1 MVTKLKHYNPSAKEL
16 VNDWQVL
23 DAKDQVLGR
32 LATQV
37 AMFLMGKHKPTYVPH
52 MLSGDFVVVINA
64 SEIRVTGLK
73 AQQKIYKR
81 YSQYPGTLKEIP
93 YERMQERFPERI
105 IEMAVKGML
114 PKNKLG
120 RRMLK
125 RLKVY
130 AGPEHP
136 HSAQVIGSERRE
148 SREAE
153 ALAKAETAAA
163 AAAIRKATA
172 EKQAAKKAVAPEAKA
187 PKSKTPKAEVAA
199 DAVATESVETPAKK
213 APARKAAVKKAT
225 TKKRTAQKPAVKKTA
240 ARKATSKKATVKKA
254 AAKKPAVKKPA
265 VKKPT
270 AGKAT
275 AARKPAAKKP
285 AASKTATRKT
295 TAKKTTTRKSGGSGE
310 K

>member
-1 MVTKLKHYNPSAKEL
+1 MVTRLKHYNPSARDM

-23 DAKDQVLGR
+23 DASGQVLGR
-32 LATQV
+32 FATQV
-37 AMFLMGKHKPTYVPH
+37 AMFLMGKHKPEYVPH

-64 SEIRVTGLK
+64 REIKVTGRK
-73 AQQKIYKR
+73 AQQKIYRR

-163 AAAIRKATA
+163 AAAIKKATA
-172 EKQAAKKAVAPEAKA
+172 EKQAAKTALVSETRAEAAATVA
-187 PKSKTPKAEVAA
+187 
-199 DAVATESVETPAKK
+199 VETPARK
-213 APARKAAVKKAT
+213 APA
-225 TKKRTAQKPAVKKTA
+225 
-240 ARKATSKKATVKKA
+240 KKA
-254 AAKKPAVKKPA
+254 AAKKATARKTPAKKATARKPAAKKP
-265 VKKPT
+265 
-270 AGKAT
+270 

-285 AASKTATRKT
+285 AVKKATTARKPAARKPAARKTRQTTTEKT
-295 TAKKTTTRKSGGSGE
+295 TARKSGDSGE

>member
-1 MVTKLKHYNPSAKEL
+1 MVTKLKHFNPSAKQM

-23 DAKDQVLGR
+23 DASDQILGR

-37 AMFLMGKHKPTYVPH
+37 AMLLMGKHKPNYVPH

-64 SEIRVTGLK
+64 SQIKVTGAK

-130 AGPEHP
+130 GGPEHP
-136 HSAQVIGSERRE
+136 HAAQVIGSDRRE

-163 AAAIRKATA
+163 AAAIKKATA
-172 EKQAAKKAVAPEAKA
+172 EKQAARKAAA
-187 PKSKTPKAEVAA
+187 TKAEAEAEA
-199 DAVATESVETPAKK
+199 DAVATEAVEAPARKSPAKKTAAKKTTAKK
-213 APARKAAVKKAT
+213 APAKKTAAKKTPVKKAT
-225 TKKRTAQKPAVKKTA
+225 AKT
-240 ARKATSKKATVKKA
+240 A
-254 AAKKPAVKKPA
+254 AAKKPAAK
-265 VKKPT
+265 
-270 AGKAT
+270 KAT
-275 AARKPAAKKP
+275 AKKPAAKKVTTAKKP
-285 AASKTATRKT
+285 AAKKTAAKKT
-295 TAKKTTTRKSGGSGE
+295 TAKKTPAKTTGDSGE

>member
-1 MVTKLKHYNPSAKEL
+1 MVTKLKHFNPSAKEM

-23 DAKDQVLGR
+23 DASDQILGR

-37 AMFLMGKHKPTYVPH
+37 AMLLMGKHKPNYVPH

-64 SEIRVTGLK
+64 SQIKVTGAK

-130 AGPEHP
+130 GGPEHP
-136 HSAQVIGSERRE
+136 HAAQVIGSDRRE

-163 AAAIRKATA
+163 AAAIKKATA
-172 EKQAAKKAVAPEAKA
+172 EKQAARKAAA
-187 PKSKTPKAEVAA
+187 TKAEAEV
-199 DAVATESVETPAKK
+199 DAVATEAVEALAKKTPAKK
-213 APARKAAVKKAT
+213 ATAKKPAAKKAT
-225 TKKRTAQKPAVKKTA
+225 AKKPAA
-240 ARKATSKKATVKKA
+240 KKATAKKPAAKKA
-254 AAKKPAVKKPA
+254 TAAKKPADKK
-265 VKKPT
+265 
-270 AGKAT
+270 T
-275 AARKPAAKKP
+275 AAK
-285 AASKTATRKT
+285 KT
-295 TAKKTTTRKSGGSGE
+295 TAKKTPAKTSGDSGE

>member
-1 MVTKLKHYNPSAKEL
+1 MVTRLKHYNPSARDM

-23 DAKDQVLGR
+23 DASGQVLGR
-32 LATQV
+32 FATQV
-37 AMFLMGKHKPTYVPH
+37 AMFLMGKHKPEYVPH

-64 SEIRVTGLK
+64 REIKVTGRK
-73 AQQKIYKR
+73 AQQKIYRR

-163 AAAIRKATA
+163 AAAIKKATA
-172 EKQAAKKAVAPEAKA
+172 EKQAAKTALASEARAEAAATVA
-187 PKSKTPKAEVAA
+187 
-199 DAVATESVETPAKK
+199 VETPARK
-213 APARKAAVKKAT
+213 APA
-225 TKKRTAQKPAVKKTA
+225 
-240 ARKATSKKATVKKA
+240 KKA
-254 AAKKPAVKKPA
+254 AAKKATARKTPAKKATARKPAAKKP
-265 VKKPT
+265 
-270 AGKAT
+270 

-285 AASKTATRKT
+285 AVKKATTARKPAARKPAARKTRQTTTEKT
-295 TAKKTTTRKSGGSGE
+295 TARKSGDSGE

>member
-1 MVTKLKHYNPSAKEL
+1 MVTKLKHFNPSAKEM

-23 DAKDQVLGR
+23 DASDQILGR

-37 AMFLMGKHKPTYVPH
+37 AMLLMGKHKPNYVPH

-64 SEIRVTGLK
+64 SQIKVTGAK

-130 AGPEHP
+130 GGPEHP
-136 HSAQVIGSERRE
+136 HSAQVIGSDRRE

-153 ALAKAETAAA
+153 ALAKAETAAVEA
-163 AAAIRKATA
+163 PARKSPAKKT
-172 EKQAAKKAVAPEAKA
+172 AAKK
-187 PKSKTPKAEVAA
+187 
-199 DAVATESVETPAKK
+199 TPAKK
-213 APARKAAVKKAT
+213 APAKKAPAKKTAAKKTPVKKAT
-225 TKKRTAQKPAVKKTA
+225 AKT
-240 ARKATSKKATVKKA
+240 T
-254 AAKKPAVKKPA
+254 
-265 VKKPT
+265 
-270 AGKAT
+270 
-275 AARKPAAKKP
+275 AAKKP
-285 AASKTATRKT
+285 AAKKATAKKPAAKKVTTAKKTAAKKT
-295 TAKKTTTRKSGGSGE
+295 TAKKTPAKTTGDSGE

>member
-1 MVTKLKHYNPSAKEL
+1 MVTKLKHFNPSAKQM

-23 DAKDQVLGR
+23 DASDQILGR

-37 AMFLMGKHKPTYVPH
+37 AMLLMGKHKPNYVPH

-64 SEIRVTGLK
+64 SQIKVTGAK

-81 YSQYPGTLKEIP
+81 YSQYPGTLKQIP

-130 AGPEHP
+130 GGPEHP
-136 HSAQVIGSERRE
+136 HAAQVIGSDRRE

-163 AAAIRKATA
+163 AAAIKKATA
-172 EKQAAKKAVAPEAKA
+172 EKQAARKAAA
-187 PKSKTPKAEVAA
+187 TKAEAEA
-199 DAVATESVETPAKK
+199 DAVATEAVEAPARKSPAKKTAAKKTPAKK
-213 APARKAAVKKAT
+213 TAAKKTPVKKAT
-225 TKKRTAQKPAVKKTA
+225 AKT
-240 ARKATSKKATVKKA
+240 A
-254 AAKKPAVKKPA
+254 AAKKPAAK
-265 VKKPT
+265 
-270 AGKAT
+270 KAT
-275 AARKPAAKKP
+275 AKKPAAKKVTT
-285 AASKTATRKT
+285 AKKTAAKKT
-295 TAKKTTTRKSGGSGE
+295 TAKKTPAKTTGDSGE

>member
-1 MVTKLKHYNPSAKEL
+1 MVTKLKHFNPSAKEM

-23 DAKDQVLGR
+23 DASDQILGR

-37 AMFLMGKHKPTYVPH
+37 AMLLMGKHKPNYVPH

-64 SEIRVTGLK
+64 SQIKVTGAK

-130 AGPEHP
+130 GGPEHP
-136 HSAQVIGSERRE
+136 HAAQVIGSDRRE

-163 AAAIRKATA
+163 AAAIKKATA
-172 EKQAAKKAVAPEAKA
+172 EKQAARKAAATKVEAE
-187 PKSKTPKAEVAA
+187 AEA
-199 DAVATESVETPAKK
+199 DAVATEAVE
-213 APARKAAVKKAT
+213 APARKSPAKKTAAKKTTAKKTAAKKTPVKKAT
-225 TKKRTAQKPAVKKTA
+225 AKT
-240 ARKATSKKATVKKA
+240 A
-254 AAKKPAVKKPA
+254 AAKKPAAK
-265 VKKPT
+265 
-270 AGKAT
+270 KAT
-275 AARKPAAKKP
+275 AKKPAAKKKVTTAKKP
-285 AASKTATRKT
+285 AATKTAAKKT
-295 TAKKTTTRKSGGSGE
+295 TAKKTPAKTSGDSGE

>member
-1 MVTKLKHYNPSAKEL
+1 MVTKLKHYNPSAKDL
-16 VNDWQVL
+16 MNDWQVL
-23 DAKDQVLGR
+23 DATDQILGR
-32 LATQV
+32 FATQV
-37 AMFLMGKHKPTYVPH
+37 AMLLMGKHKPEYVPH

-64 SEIRVTGLK
+64 SQIKVTGLK
-73 AQQKIYKR
+73 AQKKIYKR

-136 HSAQVIGSERRE
+136 HSAQVIGSDRRE

-163 AAAIRKATA
+163 AAAIKKATA
-172 EKQAAKKAVAPEAKA
+172 EKQAAKKAAATKAKA
-187 PKSKTPKAEVAA
+187 QA
-199 DAVATESVETPAKK
+199 DAIATEAVETPVKKAVAKKTPAKK
-213 APARKAAVKKAT
+213 AT
-225 TKKRTAQKPAVKKTA
+225 TKT
-240 ARKATSKKATVKKA
+240 A
-254 AAKKPAVKKPA
+254 AAKKPAKKKAIAKKPA
-265 VKKPT
+265 AK
-270 AGKAT
+270 KAT
-275 AARKPAAKKP
+275 AAKKP
-285 AASKTATRKT
+285 AAKKTP
-295 TAKKTTTRKSGGSGE
+295 AKKTPAKKTPAKKTPANTSGDSGE
-310 K
+310 N

>member
-1 MVTKLKHYNPSAKEL
+1 MVTKLKHYNPRASDL

-23 DAKDQVLGR
+23 DASGQVLGR

-37 AMFLMGKHKPTYVPH
+37 AMFLMGKHKPGYVPH
-52 MLSGDFVVVINA
+52 MLSGDFVVVVNA
-64 SEIRVTGLK
+64 RDIKVTGLK
-73 AQQKIYKR
+73 AEQKIYKR

-93 YERMQERFPERI
+93 YERMQAKFPERI

-136 HSAQVIGSERRE
+136 HSAQIIGSDRRE

-163 AAAIRKATA
+163 AVAVKKATA
-172 EKQAAKKAVAPEAKA
+172 EKQAAKKAPARKAKAESPKTEAEAPEA
-187 PKSKTPKAEVAA
+187 EVAVG
-199 DAVATESVETPAKK
+199 AVAVEAAEAPAKK
-213 APARKAAVKKAT
+213 APAKKAPGKKAT
-225 TKKRTAQKPAVKKTA
+225 
-240 ARKATSKKATVKKA
+240 
-254 AAKKPAVKKPA
+254 AK
-265 VKKPT
+265 
-270 AGKAT
+270 
-275 AARKPAAKKP
+275 KPAAKKP
-285 AASKTATRKT
+285 AAKKAT
-295 TAKKTTTRKSGGSGE
+295 TAKKPAAKKPAAKKTTARKTPASKPGDSGE

>member
-1 MVTKLKHYNPSAKEL
+1 MVTKLKHYNPRASDL

-23 DAKDQVLGR
+23 DASGQVLGR

-37 AMFLMGKHKPTYVPH
+37 AMFLMGKHKPGYVPH
-52 MLSGDFVVVINA
+52 MLSGDFVVVVNA
-64 SEIRVTGLK
+64 RDIKVTGLK
-73 AQQKIYKR
+73 AEQKIYKR

-93 YERMQERFPERI
+93 YERMQEKFPERI

-136 HSAQVIGSERRE
+136 HSAQVTGSERRE

-163 AAAIRKATA
+163 AVAVKKATA
-172 EKQAAKKAVAPEAKA
+172 EKQAAKKAPARKAKAETPKTEAEAPEA
-187 PKSKTPKAEVAA
+187 EVAVG
-199 DAVATESVETPAKK
+199 AVAVEAAGAPAKK
-213 APARKAAVKKAT
+213 APAKKAPAKKAT
-225 TKKRTAQKPAVKKTA
+225 
-240 ARKATSKKATVKKA
+240 
-254 AAKKPAVKKPA
+254 AK
-265 VKKPT
+265 
-270 AGKAT
+270 
-275 AARKPAAKKP
+275 KPAAKKP
-285 AASKTATRKT
+285 AAKKPAAKKPAPKKVTAAKKPAANKPA
-295 TAKKTTTRKSGGSGE
+295 AKKTTARKTPASKRGDSGE

>member
-1 MVTKLKHYNPSAKEL
+1 MVTKLKHYNPSAKDM

-23 DAKDQVLGR
+23 DASDQVLGR

-37 AMFLMGKHKPTYVPH
+37 AMFLMGKHKPEYVPH

-64 SEIRVTGLK
+64 REIKVTGLK
-73 AQQKIYKR
+73 AQKKIYKR

-163 AAAIRKATA
+163 AKAIKKATA
-172 EKQAAKKAVAPEAKA
+172 EKQAARKATAAKAGVRAPEAEVTAEAVAVEAVEAPVEKAA
-187 PKSKTPKAEVAA
+187 PKKARVRKSSAKK
-199 DAVATESVETPAKK
+199 TPAKR
-213 APARKAAVKKAT
+213 AAAR
-225 TKKRTAQKPAVKKTA
+225 KPAVKKA
-240 ARKATSKKATVKKA
+240 A
-254 AAKKPAVKKPA
+254 AAK
-265 VKKPT
+265 
-270 AGKAT
+270 
-275 AARKPAAKKP
+275 KPAAKKP
-285 AASKTATRKT
+285 AAKKATAAKKPAAKKPAAAKSKATTARKT
-295 TAKKTTTRKSGGSGE
+295 TARKSGDSGE

>member
-1 MVTKLKHYNPSAKEL
+1 MVTKLKHYNPSAKDL
-16 VNDWQVL
+16 MNDWQVL
-23 DAKDQVLGR
+23 DATDQILGR
-32 LATQV
+32 FATQV
-37 AMFLMGKHKPTYVPH
+37 AMLLMGKHKPEYVPH

-64 SEIRVTGLK
+64 SQIKVTGLK
-73 AQQKIYKR
+73 AQKKIYKR

-136 HSAQVIGSERRE
+136 HSAQVIGSDRRE

-163 AAAIRKATA
+163 AAAIKKATA
-172 EKQAAKKAVAPEAKA
+172 EKQAAKKAAATKAKA
-187 PKSKTPKAEVAA
+187 QA
-199 DAVATESVETPAKK
+199 DAIATEAVETPVKKAVAKKTPAKK
-213 APARKAAVKKAT
+213 AT
-225 TKKRTAQKPAVKKTA
+225 TKT
-240 ARKATSKKATVKKA
+240 A
-254 AAKKPAVKKPA
+254 AAKKPAKKKA
-265 VKKPT
+265 IAKKPT
-270 AGKAT
+270 AKKVT
-275 AARKPAAKKP
+275 AAKKP
-285 AASKTATRKT
+285 AAKKTP
-295 TAKKTTTRKSGGSGE
+295 AKKTPAKKTPAKKTPANTSGDSGE
-310 K
+310 N